1 MAAVPAVHDGNDD
14 NRGGERGRR
23 PGERIAVGVG
33 CVEVLMA

>member
-23 PGERIAVGVG
+23 PHERIAVGVG
-33 CVEVLMA
+33 CLDELMA